1 MLVLIGFSLALI
13 LSLFSMSLF
22 LSFGG
27 KCDIEVLGVCS
38 LLLIIQVIHL
48 RVSRRRNFN
57 FWNML
62 ELLRFLR
69 SLWSRLYTLCFTR
82 WLWGGGF
89 IIMIWIWMPPEANV
103 LSLFWEVVQSFR
115 DEVYLGNYQLREG
128 ISESQTWSPIFHFL
142 RFLYIIKPV
151 TAGHVSATWGDQ
163 RYILQYVWYF
173 TLKL

>member
-1 MLVLIGFSLALI
+1 MLVVIGFSLALI
-13 LSLFSMSLF
+13 LSLLSMSLF

-27 KCDIEVLGVCS
+27 KCDIVVLGVCS

-69 SLWSRLYTLCFTR
+69 SLWSRLCTLCFTR
-82 WLWGGGF
+82 WLWGAVILSWF
-89 IIMIWIWMPPEANV
+89 EYEMPPEANV

-115 DEVYLGNYQLREG
+115 NEVYLGNYQLKEG
-128 ISESQTWSPIFHFL
+128 ISESQTWSPILHFL
-142 RFLYIIKPV
+142 
-151 TAGHVSATWGDQ
+151 VSYTS
-163 RYILQYVWYF
+163 
-173 TLKL
+173 